1 MVGVLGDIE
10 YGKGREVEGSGTSVT
25 IQICLRGKTCTTV
38 WFKEGDI
45 LEAYTMH
52 LESTTIRYGAHV
64 ILCVHHDSIT
74 SMYLVFNAT
83 YTLACLYDNVRGWN
97 LVWLQTGDRYRIV

>member
-1 MVGVLGDIE
+1 MIGVLGDIE

-45 LEAYTMH
+45 LEAYYYAP
-52 LESTTIRYGAHV
+52 EIN
-64 ILCVHHDSIT
+64 HHKIQSPRNT
-74 SMYLVFNAT
+74 
-83 YTLACLYDNVRGWN
+83 VRPP
-97 LVWLQTGDRYRIV
+97 